1 MGKRAYGKQTTIY
14 YLVAATFIL
23 CMGLAVMH
31 SMFNKN
37 IYEGFGNP
45 SLADAPEIKKLY
57 ENTQT
62 IGSNL
67 KSAKEMLVSIIAK
80 PPKEFKQADVN
91 DFNTAKK
98 AIEDKDYEKGL
109 KLIVSVIDKLY
120 EVDKKSKGDKT
131 SSDDKTEDKKTED
144 AKSEDK
150 KTSSDDDKKKK

>member
-57 ENTQT
+57 ESTQT

-67 KSAKEMLVSIIAK
+67 KSAKETLDSIIAK

-120 EVDKKSKGDKT
+120 EVDKKSKGDKK

-144 AKSEDK
+144 AKSENK